1 MDNRHRRW
9 SLLLDREIEPATKGS
24 IHSGG
29 KLVQVGRERRCLTLS
44 VHPTTVCSEVR
55 MHVHRSACRCCSVVP
70 VLRTYA

>member
-29 KLVQVGRERRCLTLS
+29 KLVQVGRERRCFDPFRTP
-44 VHPTTVCSEVR
+44 H
-55 MHVHRSACRCCSVVP
+55 HG
-70 VLRTYA
+70 VL